1 MRIIKI
7 NRYNS
12 DYFSSYPKQCN
23 WWINN
28 KRSAIYKSPLYNYFF
43 FELDSE
49 FLIKRPNYKQDY
61 SFYLICG

>member
-1 MRIIKI
+1 MRLIKI
-7 NRYNS
+7 KIDII
-12 DYFSSYPKQCN
+12 DYSYN

-28 KRSAIYKSPLYNYFF
+28 IRHVFYIDPLHIYFS

-49 FLIKRPNYKQDY
+49 FLIKRPKYKNDY